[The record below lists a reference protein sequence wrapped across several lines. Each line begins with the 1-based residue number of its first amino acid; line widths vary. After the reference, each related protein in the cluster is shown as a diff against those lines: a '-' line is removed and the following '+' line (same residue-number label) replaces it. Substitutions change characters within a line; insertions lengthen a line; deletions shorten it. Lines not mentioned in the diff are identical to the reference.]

1 VKVAV
6 SSYTCD
12 TGTPV
17 VEQATTTVTVVV
29 AAP

>member
-17 VEQATTTVTVVV
+17 EEQASASVTVVV